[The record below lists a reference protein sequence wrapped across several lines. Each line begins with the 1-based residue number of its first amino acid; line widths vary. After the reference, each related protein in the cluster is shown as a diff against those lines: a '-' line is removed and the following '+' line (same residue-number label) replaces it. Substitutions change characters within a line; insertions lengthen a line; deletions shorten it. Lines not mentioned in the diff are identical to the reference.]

1 MRLFFYADESDIQQ
15 LIEEFYEV
23 QNITFYKSTWLEG
36 DESFKFVEAS
46 ALIQETKYTDK
57 PRMYLACNKETNL
70 VSKPLKLKSGQ
81 IQFQINHGLMPDT
94 IRVLFG
100 QPDNENKVL
109 QSTIDGFCETKL
121 SKSLFKTFKKIV
133 VANSTK
139 VGDIYVLAGAKQKY
153 TDGWVLTPNKE
164 AGKGLHLSM

>member
-1 MRLFFYADESDIQQ
+1 
-15 LIEEFYEV
+15 
-23 QNITFYKSTWLEG
+23 
-36 DESFKFVEAS
+36 
-46 ALIQETKYTDK
+46 
-57 PRMYLACNKETNL
+57 
-70 VSKPLKLKSGQ
+70 KPLKLKSGQ

>member
-15 LIEEFYEV
+15 LIEEFYEL

-36 DESFKFVEAS
+36 DESFKFMKAS
-46 ALIQETKYTDK
+46 TLIQETKYTDK

-70 VSKPLKLKSGQ
+70 VSKPLNLNTGQ

-100 QPDNENKVL
+100 QQDHENIVI

-121 SKSLFKTFKKIV
+121 SKSLFKAFKKIV

-139 VGDIYVLAGAKQKY
+139 VGEVYVLAGAKQKY
-153 TDGWVLTPNKE
+153 FDGWDLTPNKE
-164 AGKGLHLSM
+164 AVKGLHLSM